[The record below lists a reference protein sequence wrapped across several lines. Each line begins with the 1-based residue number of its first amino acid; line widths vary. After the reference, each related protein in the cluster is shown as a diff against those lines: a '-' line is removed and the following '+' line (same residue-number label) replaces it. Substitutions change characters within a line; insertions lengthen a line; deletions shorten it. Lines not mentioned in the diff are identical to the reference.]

1 MAGKTTFIFS
11 MLIFGSIGLFV
22 RFIPLSSGEI
32 AFSRALIGS
41 LFMFG
46 TMRIKKKS
54 RFLKISNKQKILLF
68 ISGSFLGLNWL
79 FLFEAYKRT
88 TITQATIL
96 YYTAPILVLIYSFLF
111 LKERVTKNQL
121 IAIMF
126 AFVGLWLTT
135 GEGSV
140 GVFHAN
146 NSGIVF
152 GLAAAVCYAGV
163 IIMNGTL
170 TAVGSNER
178 TFFQLM
184 IAGLVLAP
192 YVFLNGPVT
201 YFSLSMRSWMFV
213 LIIGVIHTGI
223 AYQLYFSSL
232 QKMKATSAALM
243 SYIDPLSAMVFSV
256 VILQERMTPNEII
269 GGLMI
274 LLAAILA
281 EWKPKKER
289 E

>member
-96 YYTAPILVLIYSFLF
+96 
-111 LKERVTKNQL
+111 
-121 IAIMF
+121 
-126 AFVGLWLTT
+126 
-135 GEGSV
+135 
-140 GVFHAN
+140 
-146 NSGIVF
+146 
-152 GLAAAVCYAGV
+152 
-163 IIMNGTL
+163 
-170 TAVGSNER
+170 
-178 TFFQLM
+178 
-184 IAGLVLAP
+184 
-192 YVFLNGPVT
+192 
-201 YFSLSMRSWMFV
+201 
-213 LIIGVIHTGI
+213 
-223 AYQLYFSSL
+223 
-232 QKMKATSAALM
+232 
-243 SYIDPLSAMVFSV
+243 
-256 VILQERMTPNEII
+256 
-269 GGLMI
+269 
-274 LLAAILA
+274 
-281 EWKPKKER
+281 
-289 E
+289 